1 MPNTGAISDIR
12 RTTIYLG
19 VRIVSDMTVTAHV
32 SIVADFR
39 GRSRIMRDMPENR
52 ALFDVSNA
60 SIMTSVWRIAPMP
73 VARSL
78 PSMPVLPAR
87 RVVVVDPQ
95 AP

>member
-1 MPNTGAISDIR
+1 
-12 RTTIYLG
+12 
-19 VRIVSDMTVTAHV
+19 
-32 SIVADFR
+32 
-39 GRSRIMRDMPENR
+39 MPENR

-60 SIMTSVWRIAPMP
+60 SIMTSVGRIAAMP